1 MSSKRSSDKESK
13 TLLKNF
19 IALLL
24 ILGCFWASQWQF
36 QRGIDRQDRN
46 QGIESQLTLAP
57 VLLEDIREDLVDFE
71 WRTVTTRGSFDPTNQ
86 ILLKNRYFEG
96 VYGYEVLTRFT
107 ATDGR
112 TFWVDRGWV
121 KAGKDATTAP
131 VVSPTP
137 TGEVSLNA
145 RLRLDRSLPQGAFFA
160 LPASGSGMISKLN
173 AQTDSISEGFYLDLL
188 SGSQA
193 SLTPE
198 VPAQVPELSD
208 GPHIAYSLQ
217 WIFFAGLIVYGRILI
232 RRGQILT
239 SKELRVEPPTQN

>member
-1 MSSKRSSDKESK
+1 MAFQRSSTKEPKAIIKSG
-13 TLLKNF
+13 

-24 ILGCFWASQWQF
+24 IAGCLWASQWQF

-46 QGIESQLTLAP
+46 QTIESQLELPTVELKNIDRNFAS
-57 VLLEDIREDLVDFE
+57 FE
-71 WRTVTTRGSFDPTNQ
+71 WRTVNANGAFDAAKQ

-107 ATDGR
+107 ADDGR
-112 TFWVDRGWV
+112 SFWVDRGWV

-131 VVSPTP
+131 EVTAPP
-137 TGEVSLNA
+137 TGQVSITA

-160 LPASGSGMISKLN
+160 LPESGGGMISKLN
-173 AQTDSISEGFYLDLL
+173 AQADSNSEGFYLDLL
-188 SGSQA
+188 GGSVS
-193 SLTPE
+193 SLTPT

-208 GPHIAYSLQ
+208 GPHLAYSLQ
-217 WIFFAGLIVYGRILI
+217 WIFFAGLIIYGRILI

-239 SKELRVEPPTQN
+239 SKEL

>member
-1 MSSKRSSDKESK
+1 MAFQRSSTKEPKAIIKSG
-13 TLLKNF
+13 

-24 ILGCFWASQWQF
+24 IAGCLWASQWQF

-46 QGIESQLTLAP
+46 QTIESQLELPTIELKNIDRNFAS
-57 VLLEDIREDLVDFE
+57 FE
-71 WRTVTTRGSFDPTNQ
+71 WRTVNTEGSFDSAKQ

-107 ATDGR
+107 ADDGR
-112 TFWVDRGWV
+112 SFWVDRGWV

-131 VVSPTP
+131 EVTAPP
-137 TGEVSLNA
+137 TGTVSITA

-160 LPASGSGMISKLN
+160 LPESGGGMISKLN
-173 AQTDSISEGFYLDLL
+173 AQADSNSEGFYLDLL
-188 SGSQA
+188 SGSVS
-193 SLTPE
+193 SLTPT

-208 GPHIAYSLQ
+208 GPHLAYSLQ
-217 WIFFAGLIVYGRILI
+217 WIFFAGLIIYGRILI

-239 SKELRVEPPTQN
+239 SKEL

>member
-1 MSSKRSSDKESK
+1 MAFQRSSTKEPKAIIKSG
-13 TLLKNF
+13 

-24 ILGCFWASQWQF
+24 IAGCLWASQWQF

-46 QGIESQLTLAP
+46 QTIESQLELPTIELKNIDRNFAS
-57 VLLEDIREDLVDFE
+57 FE
-71 WRTVTTRGSFDPTNQ
+71 WRTVNTEGSFDSAKQ

-107 ATDGR
+107 ADDGR
-112 TFWVDRGWV
+112 SFWVDRGWV

-131 VVSPTP
+131 EVTAPP
-137 TGEVSLNA
+137 TGQVSITA

-160 LPASGSGMISKLN
+160 LPESGGGMISKLN
-173 AQTDSISEGFYLDLL
+173 AQADSNSEGFYLDLL
-188 SGSQA
+188 SGSVS
-193 SLTPE
+193 SLTPT

-208 GPHIAYSLQ
+208 GPHLAYSLQ
-217 WIFFAGLIVYGRILI
+217 WIFFAGLIIYGRILI

-239 SKELRVEPPTQN
+239 SKEL